1 MALATYLPRT
11 FAQGKDGCG
20 RQAGTHPGQRRRRAG
35 LLVSGPRRFEQR
47 PSGAQPW
54 MVSCHVAPCPRR
66 RERARGVARWVV
78 GSYPPA
84 AAGGHKRG
92 ARSPLGRGIYL
103 VAYDTIPSHPILP
116 QTIHSI
122 PLCVLLHQPP
132 TTSPHQTR
140 PRRTAPTPA
149 GLESIWPWAPAAIV
163 RDPPTRPRPLPG
175 PHHAHARDIR
185 RARDPFSSALQPHR
199 PHALRPCCLFDLS
212 APSAAA
218 L

>member
-1 MALATYLPRT
+1 
-11 FAQGKDGCG
+11 
-20 RQAGTHPGQRRRRAG
+20 
-35 LLVSGPRRFEQR
+35 LVSGPRRFEQR

-54 MVSCHVAPCPRR
+54 MVNCHVAPCPRR

-78 GSYPPA
+78 GSYLLLLLLVIREVPA
-84 AAGGHKRG
+84 RPWAG
-92 ARSPLGRGIYL
+92 ALYL

-122 PLCVLLHQPP
+122 PLCVLLRQLPP
-132 TTSPHQTR
+132 TTSPRQTR